1 MRSELTT
8 MRVEDLIAK
17 SVLVVGDGYRAKNNE
32 LGPSGIPFARAAN
45 INDGFHFAG
54 VDRFP
59 IADISKVGNKVSK
72 AGDVVFTSKGTV
84 GRFAFVSEN
93 VERFLD
99 SPQRCFW
106 RSVDHDRLRPRFLY
120 YWMQSSE
127 CLDQIEYLKGQTDMA
142 DYVSLRD
149 QRRMTISFP
158 PPGVQD
164 EIAETLTILDTK
176 IALLRETNATLEA
189 IAQALFKSWF
199 VDFDPVRARL
209 EGRDPEA
216 VPPEV
221 ADLFPGEFED
231 SELGAVPKGWRVGD
245 LGEVI
250 QILDYKRVPLSSG
263 ERAKRQ
269 GTFPYYGAA
278 ALMDHVDDYL
288 FDGIYLLMGEDGSV
302 TNPDGTP
309 VLQYVWGKL
318 WVNNHAHVLLGKGAI
333 STEHI
338 MLFLKRTNITAYVT
352 GAVQAKLNQGNLNR
366 IPFIL
371 PSETVAIEF
380 AHQID
385 PLFASIRANEEQS
398 RTLQDLRDTLLPR
411 LMSGKLRNSD
421 VEEILA

>member
-1 MRSELTT
+1 MASEWASVSLGEVIIDFDSRRKPVKGSDRRSGPYPYYGASGVVDHVDGFLFEGRHL
-8 MRVEDLIAK
+8 LIAE
-17 SVLVVGDGYRAKNNE
+17 DGENLKTRQT
-32 LGPSGIPFARAAN
+32 
-45 INDGFHFAG
+45 
-54 VDRFP
+54 P
-59 IADISKVGNKVSK
+59 IAFLADGKYWVNNHAHVVKANSQAITEFLCYALAQVSIQPYLTGSTMPKLTQGNM
-72 AGDVVFTSKGTV
+72 
-84 GRFAFVSEN
+84 R
-93 VERFLD
+93 RI
-99 SPQRCFW
+99 
-106 RSVDHDRLRPRFLY
+106 
-120 YWMQSSE
+120 
-127 CLDQIEYLKGQTDMA
+127 QIPLPPME
-142 DYVSLRD
+142 D
-149 QRRMTISFP
+149 QRRI
-158 PPGVQD
+158 V
-164 EIAETLTILDTK
+164 AILGALDDK

-199 VDFDPVRARL
+199 VDFYPVCAKA
-209 EGRDPEA
+209 EGRDPEG
-216 VPPEV
+216 VPPGV
-221 ADLFPGEFED
+221 VDLFPSEFEE
-231 SELGAVPKGWRVGD
+231 SELGAVPKGWRVGT

-302 TNPDGTP
+302 TTPDGTP

-318 WVNNHAHVLLGKGAI
+318 WVNNHAHVLLGKGAF

-380 AHQID
+380 ANQIS
-385 PLFASIRANEEQS
+385 PLFASIRANKEQS

-411 LMSGKLRNSD
+411 LMSGKLQILN
-421 VEEILA
+421 VEEDTA